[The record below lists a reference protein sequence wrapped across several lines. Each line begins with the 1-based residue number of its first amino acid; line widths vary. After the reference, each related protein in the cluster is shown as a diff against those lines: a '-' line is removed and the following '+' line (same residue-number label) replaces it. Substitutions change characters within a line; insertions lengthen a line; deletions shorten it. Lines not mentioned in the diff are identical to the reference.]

1 MKCSK
6 CGFAIPRD
14 INTCTR
20 CGTPVIKKGFTP
32 TRYIKEDF
40 EDGPAL
46 SFSPGDSFGDRY
58 RLVEEIGRGG
68 MGKIYKAW
76 DKELEIHVAI
86 KMIHPEL
93 LSKPDTMTRFK
104 KEILIAREITH
115 ENVVRI
121 YDFGEM
127 KGIKFISMQ
136 YIDGENLAE
145 LIHSSGT
152 LSIETAIKIARQICR
167 GMKAAHKQNII
178 HRDLKPQ
185 NIMIDKNGKVFIT
198 DFGLAKSLE
207 DAGLSMSGIVMGTP
221 QYLSPEQAMGER
233 ADQRSD
239 IYMLGIIMYEM
250 LTGKELF
257 FSETVIGYLQ
267 KHIQQKPTSP
277 STLNLL
283 IPPFFEKI
291 ILKCLEKEKSKRYR
305 DVDELLRD
313 LHKEKVA
320 SGTIFLSARSRRIL
334 KYIAL
339 TSLIVIAVAASFYYF
354 FLRKPGPPSGPLI
367 EDNRKS
373 VAVMPFAISA
383 GKKELGHWRETFQDL
398 LNTEL
403 CQSKYF
409 RVLSGRR
416 LYEILKEMGILE
428 KRIYTPGDLREV
440 SARGK
445 VNHIIDGKLIEM
457 GKGFHV
463 NVKIWDVASESEKPF
478 KFKPVKNVE
487 SFPELVDKI
496 GKKIRETFLSPEERR
511 TDFDEDIGKITTTSH
526 IAYKYYLE
534 GKKFYW
540 DSKYQESNEALE
552 KAVKSDPK
560 FAMAYRRLAVNH
572 IDTGKYKMAKE
583 YLQKALEFDDRVSE
597 RERYLIRVLDYKILK
612 NSCEKALETCKE
624 LLRNYPDD
632 EEGKIILGSIY
643 RSLEDWE
650 EAEEQYK
657 NILETNKTSWFA
669 NTNLAYI
676 YMVKGEFEK
685 ARDLMQKNRHLF
697 SNRPTYH
704 RYLTY
709 IYFYQK
715 EYTHALSEIKESQK
729 ISTETDLDP
738 NILLMG
744 IYHHLNGNLSEAEKY
759 YKQLMEA
766 DYTST
771 RSSGHLWMC
780 RLYLTTGKYNQSK
793 EAARMGIKQAREA
806 ELEAAESK
814 LYLYLS
820 YIHLRLGNGPG
831 AFEAAQKAL
840 KATGDISPTEVINI
854 RIFAL
859 HLQGRSYIL
868 TANIEKAK
876 ETASQLSKLIG
887 KSGIKRQRR
896 LYYLLMGNIARAENK
911 VPDAIKLFEQALP
924 LLSNQVGALDDWA
937 FYIEPLGTAY
947 LKTGN
952 LKKAEELFKTV
963 QSLSVEKLRWG
974 DIYARSFYRLGKIYQ
989 DKGEEEKAISQYKI
1003 FIGLWKN
1010 ADRNI
1015 PTLVDAKHQ
1024 LAVLE

>member
-14 INTCTR
+14 INTCMR

-178 HRDLKPQ
+178 HRDVKPQ

-540 DSKYQESNEALE
+540 EAKYQKSNKALE
-552 KAVKSDPK
+552 KAVKHDPK
-560 FAMAYRRLAVNH
+560 FTMAYRR
-572 IDTGKYKMAKE
+572 MAINYGYLGQLKQKKE
-583 YLQKALEFDDRVSE
+583 YNLKALELIDRVSE
-597 RERYLIRVLDYKILK
+597 RERYLILGAACELENPPQKCIK
-612 NSCEKALETCKE
+612 NLQEFLEY
-624 LLRNYPDD
+624 YPDD
-632 EEGKIILGSIY
+632 EQGRSSLGAIY
-643 RSLEDWE
+643 RNLEMWE
-650 EAEEQYK
+650 EAEGQFWNVLKLNHKHQITYFNLVYIYFARGMYSEAKIILQKNK
-657 NILETNKTSWFA
+657 NIFPILD
-669 NTNLAYI
+669 
-676 YMVKGEFEK
+676 
-685 ARDLMQKNRHLF
+685 R
-697 SNRPTYH
+697 YH
-704 RYLTY
+704 RYMAHIFLFNRDYNLALLEVEKAFAQDPKNDANTELEGNIRHIKGDFGKAEDAY
-709 IYFYQK
+709 K
-715 EYTHALSEIKESQK
+715 ELISSTNRNSQPK
-729 ISTETDLDP
+729 GC
-738 NILLMG
+738 LLMSNL
-744 IYHHLNGNLSEAEKY
+744 YLLNGKFERCKEEVNLGLKFCEK
-759 YKQLMEA
+759 
-766 DYTST
+766 
-771 RSSGHLWMC
+771 SSLEEDRAGLLCHKAYLNL
-780 RLYLTTGKYNQSK
+780 RLNDK
-793 EAARMGIKQAREA
+793 EAA
-806 ELEAAESK
+806 
-814 LYLYLS
+814 
-820 YIHLRLGNGPG
+820 
-831 AFEAAQKAL
+831 
-840 KATGDISPTEVINI
+840 
-854 RIFAL
+854 
-859 HLQGRSYIL
+859 L
-868 TANIEKAK
+868 TALNDAVKAIEELGFMDYYSITIKKFAVHLKGWSYLQMNKMKEAK
-876 ETASQLSKLIG
+876 DTANQLDRLIRDTG
-887 KSGIKRQRR
+887 NLKQRR
-896 LYYLLMGNIARAENK
+896 LYYRLMGLICAKEGEIK
-911 VPDAIKLFEQALP
+911 KAIGYFEKAIP
-924 LLSNQVGALDDWA
+924 LLSYQVNDWDNRA
-937 FYIEPLGTAY
+937 FYLAPLASAY
-947 LKTGN
+947 YRIKN
-952 LKKAEELFKTV
+952 FEKAKELYKEI
-963 QSLSVEKLRWG
+963 QSLTMGRLRWG
-974 DIYARSFYRLGKIYQ
+974 DIYTRSFYRLGKIYQ
-989 DKGEEEKAISQYKI
+989 YMGKAREAKDNYIE
-1003 FIGLWKN
+1003 FLRLWKD
-1010 ADRNI
+1010 ADSGMSEI
-1015 PTLVDAKHQ
+1015 EDVQKQLTLIR
-1024 LAVLE
+1024 